1 MGVHARD
8 CVIDVNVTLPL
19 AQRQAIGGAGLAALL
34 AVAHCDGEPS
44 ARALAAIRGVRDHL
58 LGIDVELES
67 LPPISMQALAER
79 VRAVN
84 PDPQWRER
92 ILRGMTLVALFEGEP
107 SAKQLQLLE
116 QAAAAMQ
123 VDPAPVRTFQQV
135 MDQRLGLIRLDIA
148 RRGFIGSAAK
158 ASLQQEGL
166 RGALAV
172 ARVLLGQGDAAMAQR
187 YRALRDY
194 PPGSFGRAYAAFID
208 RNHFGFPGEVGG
220 PPPPV
225 MHHDC
230 CHVLGGYGTTAAEE
244 GAVLGFQAGFERLD
258 PFYVLLFALAEF
270 ELGFGVSPVIPGER
284 QALDVERVFAGM
296 EHGAAVTVD
305 LIADIDPWEH
315 FPDPLDQVRERFNV
329 RPRGREPE
337 WPQ

>member
-1 MGVHARD
+1 MGLDALGR
-8 CVIDVNVTLPL
+8 VIDFKVSLPL
-19 AQRQAIGGAGLAALL
+19 EQRQAIGQAGLAALL
-34 AVAHCDGEPS
+34 SVARCDGEPTPK
-44 ARALAAIRGVRDHL
+44 ALAAICGVRDHL
-58 LGIDVELES
+58 IRIEVDLES
-67 LPPISMQALAER
+67 LPALSIQELAER
-79 VRAVN
+79 VREVN

-158 ASLQQEGL
+158 ATLQQEGL
-166 RGALAV
+166 RGALGV
-172 ARVLLGQGDAAMAQR
+172 ARVLLAKGDPAMAER

-194 PPGSFGRAYAAFID
+194 PQGSFGQAYAAFID

-270 ELGFGVSPVIPGER
+270 ELGFGATPFIPGER
-284 QALDVERVFAGM
+284 QSLDVDRLFAGI
-296 EHGAAVTVD
+296 EHGASVTVD
-305 LIADIDPWEH
+305 LIADINPWDH
-315 FPDPLDQVRERFNV
+315 FADPLEQVRERFNV